1 VREIRVKSASIS
13 YNRQRERRRGKRTPN
28 GDSEEDEEE
37 YEETKGRRTSDD
49 VHDVSKI
56 EKETTLWR
64 CKALEYLI
72 CGENGSRF
80 PLQKEAQT
88 LDISSS
94 NSMSHGTFDDAP
106 SSANNLSGFGS
117 GMHIFGANAVRERPQ
132 SVSSFQD
139 ISASNTLDESISK
152 TFKRDIDRIVS
163 NVKNVLDVKRVFLGN
178 RSSYGEE
185 NSQQQQ
191 QQPLRDWDLY
201 GPLIFVLLFGV
212 CLSSSGGGS
221 SSKTKSDA
229 GTIFSVVFATVA
241 FGAFALTMNVKFLGG
256 KIIFLQAM
264 SLIGY
269 CIFPLDMSAVL
280 CWVSTNSWYR
290 FFVVGLGV
298 TWSCGASVP
307 FVSAAVVEER
317 KVLAVYPMVLL
328 YVTLGLF
335 AAVVV

>member
-1 VREIRVKSASIS
+1 MARESA
-13 YNRQRERRRGKRTPN
+13 K
-28 GDSEEDEEE
+28 
-37 YEETKGRRTSDD
+37 
-49 VHDVSKI
+49 
-56 EKETTLWR
+56 
-64 CKALEYLI
+64 LEYLI
-72 CGENGSRF
+72 SGETGGRF
-80 PLQKEAQT
+80 PLQKQGTNARE
-88 LDISSS
+88 SSQ
-94 NSMSHGTFDDAP
+94 SMSHGTFDDAP
-106 SSANNLSGFGS
+106 SSSANNNKNNNSSGFGS
-117 GMHIFGANAVRERPQ
+117 GMNIFGANSVRERPQ

-139 ISASNTLDESISK
+139 INASSTLDESISK

-163 NVKNVLDVKRVFLGN
+163 NVKNVLDAKRVFLGN
-178 RSSYGEE
+178 RRSNGEE
-185 NSQQQQ
+185 NSQQQ

-212 CLSSSGGGS
+212 CLSSSAGGGS

-241 FGAFALTMNVKFLGG
+241 FGAFALTLNVKFLGG

-280 CWVSTNSWYR
+280 CWVSANSWYR

-317 KVLAVYPMVLL
+317 KALAVYPMVLL

>member
-1 VREIRVKSASIS
+1 MARE
-13 YNRQRERRRGKRTPN
+13 
-28 GDSEEDEEE
+28 
-37 YEETKGRRTSDD
+37 
-49 VHDVSKI
+49 SK
-56 EKETTLWR
+56 
-64 CKALEYLI
+64 LEYLI
-72 CGENGSRF
+72 SGETGSRF
-80 PLQKEAQT
+80 PLQKETQT
-88 LDISSS
+88 LESRRSK
-94 NSMSHGTFDDAP
+94 SMSHGTFDDAP
-106 SSANNLSGFGS
+106 SSANNNSSGFGS
-117 GMHIFGANAVRERPQ
+117 GINIFGANSVRERPQ

-139 ISASNTLDESISK
+139 ISASSTLDESISK

-163 NVKNVLDVKRVFLGN
+163 NVKNVLDAKRVFLGN
-178 RSSYGEE
+178 RNSNGEE
-185 NSQQQQ
+185 NSYQ

-212 CLSSSGGGS
+212 CLSSSAGGGS

-241 FGAFALTMNVKFLGG
+241 FGAFALTLNVKFLGG

-269 CIFPLDMSAVL
+269 CIFPLDMSALL
-280 CWVSTNSWYR
+280 CWVSANSWYR

-317 KVLAVYPMVLL
+317 KALAVYPMVLL

>member
-1 VREIRVKSASIS
+1 MARE
-13 YNRQRERRRGKRTPN
+13 
-28 GDSEEDEEE
+28 
-37 YEETKGRRTSDD
+37 
-49 VHDVSKI
+49 SK
-56 EKETTLWR
+56 
-64 CKALEYLI
+64 LEYLI
-72 CGENGSRF
+72 SGENGSRI
-80 PLQKEAQT
+80 PLQKEART
-88 LDISSS
+88 LESRRRSK
-94 NSMSHGTFDDAP
+94 SMSHGTFDDAP
-106 SSANNLSGFGS
+106 SSANNNNSSGFGS
-117 GMHIFGANAVRERPQ
+117 GVHIFGANLVRERPQ

-139 ISASNTLDESISK
+139 ISASSTLDESISK

-163 NVKNVLDVKRVFLGN
+163 NVKNVLDAKRVFLGN
-178 RSSYGEE
+178 RRSNGEE
-185 NSQQQQ
+185 NSYQ

-212 CLSSSGGGS
+212 CLSSSAGGGS

-241 FGAFALTMNVKFLGG
+241 FGAFALTLNVKFLGG

-269 CIFPLDMSAVL
+269 CIFPLDMSALL
-280 CWVSTNSWYR
+280 CWVSANSWYR

-317 KVLAVYPMVLL
+317 KALAVYPMVLL

>member
-1 VREIRVKSASIS
+1 MAIESVGIS
-13 YNRQRERRRGKRTPN
+13 KFLRKTAVDFRYKNKART
-28 GDSEEDEEE
+28 
-37 YEETKGRRTSDD
+37 
-49 VHDVSKI
+49 
-56 EKETTLWR
+56 
-64 CKALEYLI
+64 LES
-72 CGENGSRF
+72 SR
-80 PLQKEAQT
+80 
-88 LDISSS
+88 S

-117 GMHIFGANAVRERPQ
+117 GMHIFGANSVRERPQ

-139 ISASNTLDESISK
+139 INASSTLDESISK

-163 NVKNVLDVKRVFLGN
+163 NVKNVLDAKRVFLGN
-178 RSSYGEE
+178 RRSNGEE
-185 NSQQQQ
+185 NSQQQ

-212 CLSSSGGGS
+212 CLSSSAGGGS

-241 FGAFALTMNVKFLGG
+241 FGAFALTLNVKFLGG

-280 CWVSTNSWYR
+280 CWVSANSWYR

-317 KVLAVYPMVLL
+317 KALAVYPMVLL

>member
-1 VREIRVKSASIS
+1 
-13 YNRQRERRRGKRTPN
+13 
-28 GDSEEDEEE
+28 
-37 YEETKGRRTSDD
+37 
-49 VHDVSKI
+49 
-56 EKETTLWR
+56 
-64 CKALEYLI
+64 LEYLI
-72 CGENGSRF
+72 SGENGSRI
-80 PLQKEAQT
+80 PLQKEART
-88 LDISSS
+88 LESRRRSK
-94 NSMSHGTFDDAP
+94 SMSHGTFDDAP
-106 SSANNLSGFGS
+106 SSANNNNSSGFGS
-117 GMHIFGANAVRERPQ
+117 GVHIFGANLVRERPQ

-139 ISASNTLDESISK
+139 ISASSTLDESISK

-163 NVKNVLDVKRVFLGN
+163 NVKNVLDAKRVFLGN
-178 RSSYGEE
+178 RRSNGEE
-185 NSQQQQ
+185 NSYQ

-212 CLSSSGGGS
+212 CLSSSAGGGS

-241 FGAFALTMNVKFLGG
+241 FGAFALTLNVKFLGG

-269 CIFPLDMSAVL
+269 CIFPLDMSALL

-317 KVLAVYPMVLL
+317 KALAVYPMVLL

>member
-1 VREIRVKSASIS
+1 MARES
-13 YNRQRERRRGKRTPN
+13 T
-28 GDSEEDEEE
+28 
-37 YEETKGRRTSDD
+37 
-49 VHDVSKI
+49 
-56 EKETTLWR
+56 
-64 CKALEYLI
+64 LEYLI
-72 CGENGSRF
+72 SGETGSRF
-80 PLQKEAQT
+80 PLQKETRT
-88 LDISSS
+88 LESRRSK
-94 NSMSHGTFDDAP
+94 SMSHGTFDDAP
-106 SSANNLSGFGS
+106 SSANNNSSGFGS
-117 GMHIFGANAVRERPQ
+117 GINIFGANSVRERPQ

-139 ISASNTLDESISK
+139 ISASSTLDESISK

-163 NVKNVLDVKRVFLGN
+163 NVKNVLDAKRVFLGN
-178 RSSYGEE
+178 RNSNGEE
-185 NSQQQQ
+185 NSQQQ

-212 CLSSSGGGS
+212 CLSSSAGGGS

-241 FGAFALTMNVKFLGG
+241 FGAFALTLNVKFLGG

-280 CWVSTNSWYR
+280 CWVSANSWYR

-317 KVLAVYPMVLL
+317 KALAVYPMVLL

>member
-1 VREIRVKSASIS
+1 
-13 YNRQRERRRGKRTPN
+13 
-28 GDSEEDEEE
+28 
-37 YEETKGRRTSDD
+37 
-49 VHDVSKI
+49 
-56 EKETTLWR
+56 
-64 CKALEYLI
+64 
-72 CGENGSRF
+72 
-80 PLQKEAQT
+80 
-88 LDISSS
+88 
-94 NSMSHGTFDDAP
+94 MSHGTFDDAP
-106 SSANNLSGFGS
+106 SSANNNNSSGFGS
-117 GMHIFGANAVRERPQ
+117 GINIFGANSVRERPQ

-139 ISASNTLDESISK
+139 INASSTLDESISK

-163 NVKNVLDVKRVFLGN
+163 NVKNVLDAKRVFLGN
-178 RSSYGEE
+178 RRSNGEK

-212 CLSSSGGGS
+212 CLSSSAGGGS

-241 FGAFALTMNVKFLGG
+241 FGAFALTLNVKFLGG

-280 CWVSTNSWYR
+280 CWVSANSWYR

-317 KVLAVYPMVLL
+317 KALAVYPMVLL

>member
-1 VREIRVKSASIS
+1 MARE
-13 YNRQRERRRGKRTPN
+13 
-28 GDSEEDEEE
+28 
-37 YEETKGRRTSDD
+37 
-49 VHDVSKI
+49 SK
-56 EKETTLWR
+56 
-64 CKALEYLI
+64 LEYLI
-72 CGENGSRF
+72 SGETGSRF
-80 PLQKEAQT
+80 PLQKETRT
-88 LDISSS
+88 LESRRSK
-94 NSMSHGTFDDAP
+94 SMSHGTFDDAP
-106 SSANNLSGFGS
+106 SSVNNNSSGFGS
-117 GMHIFGANAVRERPQ
+117 GINIFGANSVRERPQ

-139 ISASNTLDESISK
+139 ISASSTLDESISK

-163 NVKNVLDVKRVFLGN
+163 NVKNVLDAKRVFLGN
-178 RSSYGEE
+178 RNSNGEE
-185 NSQQQQ
+185 NSYQ

-212 CLSSSGGGS
+212 CLSSSAGGGS

-241 FGAFALTMNVKFLGG
+241 FGAFALTLNVKFLGG

-269 CIFPLDMSAVL
+269 CIFPLDMSALL
-280 CWVSTNSWYR
+280 CWVSANSWYR

-317 KVLAVYPMVLL
+317 KALAVYPMVLL

>member
-1 VREIRVKSASIS
+1 
-13 YNRQRERRRGKRTPN
+13 
-28 GDSEEDEEE
+28 
-37 YEETKGRRTSDD
+37 
-49 VHDVSKI
+49 
-56 EKETTLWR
+56 
-64 CKALEYLI
+64 
-72 CGENGSRF
+72 
-80 PLQKEAQT
+80 
-88 LDISSS
+88 
-94 NSMSHGTFDDAP
+94 MSHGTFDDAP
-106 SSANNLSGFGS
+106 SSANNNSSGFGS
-117 GMHIFGANAVRERPQ
+117 GINIFGANSVRERPQ

-139 ISASNTLDESISK
+139 ISASSTLDESISK

-163 NVKNVLDVKRVFLGN
+163 NVKNVLDAKRVFLGN
-178 RSSYGEE
+178 RRSNGEE
-185 NSQQQQ
+185 NSHQQ

-212 CLSSSGGGS
+212 CLSSSAGGGS

-241 FGAFALTMNVKFLGG
+241 FGAFALTLNVKFLGG

-269 CIFPLDMSAVL
+269 CIFPLDMSALL
-280 CWVSTNSWYR
+280 CWVSANSWYR

-317 KVLAVYPMVLL
+317 KALAVYPMVLL